1 LSGGN
6 DPNNSLDSSERQAC
20 PERRRKRSDRD
31 HRRSCMR
38 VGVVGAGFIGVVHLS
53 AYANIFEAEVVGV
66 ADAVPETAAT
76 GAAIVG
82 ARPYK
87 SYEELVAAEDVE
99 VVDICLP
106 TAYHRDLAL
115 KAAQDGKHV
124 FIEKPLARNLEDAE
138 AIMEAFSEGGPRL
151 FVGHVVRFFPE
162 YARIKAMIDA
172 GEIGTVGVVR
182 TSRRSPFL
190 TGWNDWY
197 ADWRMSG
204 GVLLDLVIH
213 DFDFLRWSLGEVDRV
228 YARGV
233 LGREF
238 NRLDYALV
246 TLRFEGGAIAHV
258 EGQWGYPG
266 PFNYS
271 IEVAG
276 SRALV
281 AVDSTAPAPVRL
293 LGESTGSSESPDVTA
308 GRSPFQDE
316 LEHFLRSITTGEE
329 PIVGPRDAYEA
340 LRIGLAATESATSG
354 RPVAPRGL
362 A

>member
-1 LSGGN
+1 
-6 DPNNSLDSSERQAC
+6 
-20 PERRRKRSDRD
+20 
-31 HRRSCMR
+31 MR
-38 VGVVGAGFIGVVHLS
+38 IGVVGAGFIGAIHLG
-53 AYANIFEAEVVGV
+53 AYANMPEVEVVGV
-66 ADAVPETAAT
+66 ADALPQIAAA

-82 ARPYK
+82 ARAYS
-87 SYEELVAAEDVE
+87 SYEDLITAEEVD
-99 VVDICLP
+99 VVDVCLP

-115 KAAQDGKHV
+115 KAAKEGKHV
-124 FIEKPLARNLEDAE
+124 ILEKPIARNLEDAKM
-138 AIMEAFSEGGPRL
+138 IIEAFDGNSKRL

-162 YARIKAMIDA
+162 YARIKEMIDA
-172 GEIGTVGVVR
+172 GELGVAR

-213 DFDFLRWSLGEVDRV
+213 DFDFLRWALGEVERV

-233 LGREF
+233 LGREY

-246 TLRFEGGAIAHV
+246 TLRFGSGAIAHV

-276 SRALV
+276 SRAMVV
-281 AVDSTAPAPVRL
+281 ADSAELEPVRL
-293 LGESTGSSESPDVTA
+293 FGGANDPGESSDVIDVIV
-308 GRSPFQDE
+308 GKSPFQTE
-316 LEHFLRSITTGEE
+316 LEHFIHCAATGEE
-329 PIVGPRDAYEA
+329 PIVDARDAYEA
-340 LRIGLAATESATSG
+340 LRIGHAAIESVKTG
-354 RPVAPRGL
+354 RPVVPGGVR
-362 A
+362 